1 MSKRGENMFVGRKRE
16 MDTLNRIYAKDSF
29 EFVVIYGRRRVGKTT
44 LIKEFIKNKKAVF
57 YPAIDSNEKQNLE
70 IFSNSIMSAFVGE
83 EANTVFK
90 DYQDALE
97 FIYKRAKDERVVLVI
112 DEYPYLANCYNGISS
127 LLASFVDHKFLES
140 KLMIILCGSSLS
152 FMENQVLGYQSPLY
166 GRRTA
171 QMKIFPFTFAES
183 MKYFQNFSKQD
194 QAVIYGITGGIP
206 LYMSKMDDKQSV
218 EENIKNNFFD
228 TASYLFEEPGNLI
241 KQECREPMQYN
252 AIIQAIATGSSKI
265 SEIAGTSGLKDTSAT
280 SNYITKLI
288 SIGIVEKEFPY
299 KMNTTKKTI
308 YKLSDGMFQ
317 FWYRFIPANMSLI
330 AQGAKD
336 LVYRRIEKQIPA
348 YMGFVFEDICK
359 QYLWQQN
366 LKGNL
371 PIIFTDLGRWWGS
384 DPVVKRQVE
393 IDIIADNEEG
403 QVIFGECKW
412 RIELVGESELKELL
426 AKKDLFH
433 YRENWFMLFSK
444 SGFTSGCEKMAE
456 KQGNVVLVKYDDMQ
470 WDE

>member
-1 MSKRGENMFVGRKRE
+1 MFVGRNKE
-16 MDTLNRIYAKDSF
+16 IETLHKLYSKDSF
-29 EFVVIYGRRRVGKTT
+29 EFVVVYGRRRVGKTT
-44 LIKEFIKNKKAVF
+44 LIKEFIKEKKAIF

-70 IFSNSIMSAFVGE
+70 LFSNSIMSALMGE
-83 EANTVFK
+83 ETNTVFR

-97 FIYKRAKDERVVLVI
+97 FIYKRAKEERIVLVI

-127 LLASFVDHKFLES
+127 LLASFIDHKFLES

-171 QMKIFPFTFAES
+171 QMKILPFTFSECI
-183 MKYFQNFSKQD
+183 KYYQNFDRQD
-194 QAVIYGITGGIP
+194 LAVIYGITGGIP
-206 LYMSKMDDKQSV
+206 LYMSKMDDRQSV

-228 TASYLFEEPGNLI
+228 TAAYLFEEPGNLI

-252 AIIQAIATGSSKI
+252 AIIQSIATGSSKI
-265 SEIAGTSGLKDTSAT
+265 SEIVGASGLKDTSAA
-280 SNYITKLI
+280 SNYISKLI

-299 KMNTTKKTI
+299 KMDTTKKTI

-317 FWYRFIPANMSLI
+317 FWYRFVPANLSLI

-336 LVYRRIEKQIPA
+336 LVYKRVERQIPA

-359 QYLWQQN
+359 QYLWQEN

-371 PIIFTDLGRWWGS
+371 PLIFSDLGRWWGT
-384 DPVVKRQVE
+384 DPVEKKSVE
-393 IDIIADNEEG
+393 IDIIADNEDG
-403 QVIFGECKW
+403 QAILAECKW
-412 RIELVGESELKELL
+412 RNELTGESELKDLL
-426 AKKDLFH
+426 DQSRLFH
-433 YRENWFMLFSK
+433 YKECWFVLFSK
-444 SGFTSGCEKMAE
+444 SGFTSGCKKMAGQ
-456 KQGNVVLVKYDDMQ
+456 QGNVILVAFDDMK
-470 WDE
+470 WS

>member
-1 MSKRGENMFVGRKRE
+1 MFVGRNKE
-16 MDTLNRIYAKDSF
+16 IETLHKLYSKDSF
-29 EFVVIYGRRRVGKTT
+29 EFVVVYGRRRVGKTT
-44 LIKEFIKNKKAVF
+44 LIKEFIKEKKAIF

-70 IFSNSIMSAFVGE
+70 LFSNSIMSALMGE
-83 EANTVFK
+83 ETNTVFR

-97 FIYKRAKDERVVLVI
+97 FIYKRAKEERIVLVI

-127 LLASFVDHKFLES
+127 LLASFIDHKFLES

-171 QMKIFPFTFAES
+171 QMKILPFTFSECI
-183 MKYFQNFSKQD
+183 KYYQNFDRQD
-194 QAVIYGITGGIP
+194 LAVIYGITGGIP
-206 LYMSKMDDKQSV
+206 LYMSKMDDRQSV

-228 TASYLFEEPGNLI
+228 TAAYLFEEPGNLI

-252 AIIQAIATGSSKI
+252 AIIQSIATGSSKI
-265 SEIAGTSGLKDTSAT
+265 SEIVGASGLKDTSAA
-280 SNYITKLI
+280 SNYISKLI

-299 KMNTTKKTI
+299 KMDTTKKTI

-317 FWYRFIPANMSLI
+317 FWYRFVPANLSLI

-336 LVYRRIEKQIPA
+336 LVYKRVERQIPA

-359 QYLWQQN
+359 QYLWQEN

-371 PIIFTDLGRWWGS
+371 PLIFSDLGRWWGT
-384 DPVVKRQVE
+384 DPVEKKSVE
-393 IDIIADNEEG
+393 IDIIADNEVG
-403 QVIFGECKW
+403 QAILAECKW
-412 RIELVGESELKELL
+412 RNELTGESELKDLL
-426 AKKDLFH
+426 DQSRLFH
-433 YRENWFMLFSK
+433 YKECWFVLFSK
-444 SGFTSGCEKMAE
+444 SGFTSGCKKMAGQ
-456 KQGNVVLVKYDDMQ
+456 QGNVILVAFDDMK
-470 WDE
+470 WS